1 MKLPDPESLK
11 GRIMD
16 VMRAFL
22 GEDNDIA
29 FTEEK
34 PPDGVLSWVCRYV
47 NESSGYRFRTLQYIL
62 DTKAKILMDIASASD
77 GAVPFRVHGS
87 LTTYIGL
94 SSLPVTVVVFTT
106 PEPSY
111 VIVPPVK
118 T

>member
-22 GEDNDIA
+22 GEDNDIS

-62 DTKAKILMDIASASD
+62 DTKAK
-77 GAVPFRVHGS
+77 VHGS